1 MSWFTPALVASIC
14 TALATILGSVQAVTS
29 KSRKRLRR
37 LSAQVDA
44 LEEYM
49 WGVRREVRRFNA
61 GLPDGVDP
69 LVLPDPPGFLSE
81 HVGGVSD
88 EGVGGRK
95 KAAPQF

>member
-29 KSRKRLRR
+29 KSRKRLRK

-44 LEEYM
+44 MEEYT

-61 GLPDGVDP
+61 RLPGGVEPMHLPD
-69 LVLPDPPGFLSE
+69 LPEFLKDTVE
-81 HVGGVSD
+81 GGG
-88 EGVGGRK
+88 E
-95 KAAPQF
+95 

>member
-14 TALATILGSVQAVTS
+14 TALATVLGSVQAVTH

-44 LEEYM
+44 MEEYM

-61 GLPDGVDP
+61 RLPDGVEP
-69 LVLPDPPGFLSE
+69 VRLPDLPGFLKDT
-81 HVGGVSD
+81 VDGGG
-88 EGVGGRK
+88 E
-95 KAAPQF
+95 

>member
-61 GLPDGVDP
+61 GLPDEVEP
-69 LVLPDPPGFLSE
+69 MHLSDPPGFLQDSL
-81 HVGGVSD
+81 GG
-88 EGVGGRK
+88 E
-95 KAAPQF
+95 

>member
-14 TALATILGSVQAVTS
+14 TALATILCSVQAVTS

-44 LEEYM
+44 MEEYT

-61 GLPDGVDP
+61 RLPDGVEP
-69 LVLPDPPGFLSE
+69 MHLPDLPEFLKDT
-81 HVGGVSD
+81 VDGGG
-88 EGVGGRK
+88 E
-95 KAAPQF
+95 